1 MEQNINESP
10 TGTPVTIKIIYEL
23 GMGKKFCRELDKNS
37 SIKTHGK
44 NAFRIMNAVKKIFM
58 KILHLK
64 HD

>member
-1 MEQNINESP
+1 MEQNLDNL
-10 TGTPVTIKIIYEL
+10 GTDTSVSMKIIYEL

-58 KILHLK
+58 KILYIK